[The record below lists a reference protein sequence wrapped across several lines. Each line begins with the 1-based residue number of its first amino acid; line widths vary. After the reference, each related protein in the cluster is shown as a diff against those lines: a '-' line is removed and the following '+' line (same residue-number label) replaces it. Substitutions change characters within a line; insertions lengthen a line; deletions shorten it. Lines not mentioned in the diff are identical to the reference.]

1 MGEQQRQGERK
12 EKDSLHIDWLVV
24 GQSRSLQSCD
34 CHFAVTLRDQW
45 TRREVC
51 TAIKFFAPSRC
62 KESASP
68 STKQETKILYE
79 SHQQNN
85 DSHRLDLPHRGCGD
99 SPANTVFQIHGRA

>member
-24 GQSRSLQSCD
+24 GQSRSLQSCH

-68 STKQETKILYE
+68 STKQETKIAACTDRTPQSE
-79 SHQQNN
+79 DRSPSACIDRTRQ
-85 DSHRLDLPHRGCGD
+85 RL
-99 SPANTVFQIHGRA
+99 AT